1 MAMVLSPS
9 DNQVFN
15 PRIAEWALPFLKWQC
30 DLDDENSITNLMHA
44 MSFSEDRTLEVTIGN
59 ATRVTRLWDAPHPS
73 AVVLAIHGG
82 MAHSGDY
89 ETVGQYFRDA
99 GITTVS
105 FDLSGHGSHT
115 RVDVAGFEVF
125 LNDVEQMLGWT
136 RAQFPSLPL
145 FVVGHSMGALI
156 ATHLELSGRL
166 DTFAVKGIVL
176 SSPYFS
182 NAIPVSPLVIQ
193 LSRLLA
199 TFFPTAKVPMESF
212 TEWLT
217 HDTAIVERYRADEK
231 AKRRSTEASFRFGRA
246 LLDAQASLKE
256 NLNRWHH
263 PLFAVVAGDDR
274 LADAKTSLRM
284 LQTVPAQCL
293 ELHHY
298 PDNYHENFNE
308 LNRSEI
314 FEAMTHWMRQHLS

>member
-1 MAMVLSPS
+1 
-9 DNQVFN
+9 
-15 PRIAEWALPFLKWQC
+15 
-30 DLDDENSITNLMHA
+30 MHA
-44 MSFSEDRTLEVTIGN
+44 MNFSEDRTLNVTIGDS
-59 ATRVTRLWDAPHPS
+59 TRVTRIWDAPQPA
-73 AVVLAIHGG
+73 AVILAIHGG

-89 ETVGQYFRDA
+89 ETVGRHFRDA

-115 RVDVAGFEVF
+115 RVDIAGFEVF
-125 LNDVEQMLGWT
+125 LKDVEQMLGWM
-136 RAQFPSLPL
+136 REQFPSQPL

-166 DTFAVKGIVL
+166 DAFKVKGIVL

-217 HDTAIVERYRADEK
+217 HDTAIVERYRVDEK

-246 LLDAQASLKE
+246 LLDAQASLNE
-256 NLNRWHH
+256 NLSRWHH
-263 PLFAVVAGDDR
+263 PLLAVVAGDDR
-274 LADAKTSLRM
+274 LADAKASLRM
-284 LQTVPAQCL
+284 LQTVPAQWI

-308 LNRSEI
+308 LNRGEI
-314 FEAMTHWMRQHLS
+314 FDTMLHWFAEKKSASL